1 MANMQGAP
9 ATDEEQKSALE
20 QYGINLTEIAKS
32 GKLDPV
38 IGRDAEIRR
47 VSQVLTRRTK
57 NNPVL
62 IGEPGVGKTAV
73 VEGLAQRI
81 VAGDV
86 ADSLKD
92 KQLVS
97 LDLAA
102 LVAGAKYRGEFE
114 ERLKAVLK
122 EINDSDGRIITFID
136 ELHTLIG
143 AGGGEGS
150 VAAANMLKPMLA
162 RGELRMIGAT
172 TLNEYRE
179 YIEKDAALER
189 RFQQVFVGEPSV
201 EDTVAILRG
210 LKERYEAHHKV
221 TIADSALVAAAS
233 LSNRYITARQLPDK
247 AIDLVDEAASR
258 LKMEIDSSPVEI
270 DELKRAVDRLRI
282 EELALRKEKD
292 AASKVRLEKLRADM
306 AERVEALGALE
317 MRWKA
322 EKASLHSVGD
332 LRNRLNDARI
342 DLDRAM
348 RDQRYQDASKLN
360 YETIPQIEKAIADA
374 EQVEQLGPRM
384 VNDQVTD
391 EDIAAVVAAWTGI
404 PVARLKQGET
414 EKLLSL
420 ESELGRR
427 LIGQKPAVRAV
438 SEAVRR
444 SRAGISDPGRPTGSF
459 MFLGP
464 TGVGKTELAK
474 ALAEYLFDD
483 EKALVRI
490 DMSEYGEKFA
500 VSRLVGAPPG
510 YIGFEQGGQLTEAV
524 RRRPYSVVLL
534 DEIEKAHPEVFDVLL
549 QVLDDGR
556 LTDGQGRT
564 VDFRNTILIL
574 TSNLGSQILTDQ
586 GIDWEDR
593 ESAVQ
598 EIVRQAFKPEFINR
612 LDDIVVFAPLS
623 TDDLGQIVSLYV
635 DRLALRLADRRL
647 ELAVTPDARA
657 WLAERGFDP
666 IYGARPL
673 RRLMQ
678 HEIDDKLARALLAG
692 EIADGDTV
700 KVDLE
705 GDGLV
710 VSRFEH

>member
-1 MANMQGAP
+1 
-9 ATDEEQKSALE
+9 
-20 QYGINLTEIAKS
+20 
-32 GKLDPV
+32 
-38 IGRDAEIRR
+38 
-47 VSQVLTRRTK
+47 
-57 NNPVL
+57 
-62 IGEPGVGKTAV
+62 
-73 VEGLAQRI
+73 
-81 VAGDV
+81 
-86 ADSLKD
+86 
-92 KQLVS
+92 
-97 LDLAA
+97 
-102 LVAGAKYRGEFE
+102 
-114 ERLKAVLK
+114 
-122 EINDSDGRIITFID
+122 
-136 ELHTLIG
+136 
-143 AGGGEGS
+143 
-150 VAAANMLKPMLA
+150 
-162 RGELRMIGAT
+162 
-172 TLNEYRE
+172 
-179 YIEKDAALER
+179 
-189 RFQQVFVGEPSV
+189 
-201 EDTVAILRG
+201 
-210 LKERYEAHHKV
+210 
-221 TIADSALVAAAS
+221 
-233 LSNRYITARQLPDK
+233 
-247 AIDLVDEAASR
+247 
-258 LKMEIDSSPVEI
+258 
-270 DELKRAVDRLRI
+270 
-282 EELALRKEKD
+282 
-292 AASKVRLEKLRADM
+292 
-306 AERVEALGALE
+306 
-317 MRWKA
+317 
-322 EKASLHSVGD
+322 
-332 LRNRLNDARI
+332 
-342 DLDRAM
+342 
-348 RDQRYQDASKLN
+348 
-360 YETIPQIEKAIADA
+360 
-374 EQVEQLGPRM
+374 M

-444 SRAGISDPGRPTGSF
+444 SRAGISDASRPTGSF

-574 TSNLGSQILTDQ
+574 TSNLGSHILTDQ
-586 GIDWEDR
+586 TVDWQDR

-598 EIVRQAFKPEFINR
+598 DLVRQAFKPEFVNR
-612 LDDIVVFAPLS
+612 LDDIVVFAPL
-623 TDDLGQIVSLYV
+623 TTEDLGQIVSLYV

-678 HEIDDKLARALLAG
+678 HEIDDKLARSLLAG
-692 EIADGDTV
+692 EINDGDTV
-700 KVDLE
+700 KVDLV
-705 GDGLV
+705 GDGLA
-710 VSRFEH
+710 VSRMDI